1 VDRVAGASEISVQ
14 AHDVRKQGYMG
25 VGQGG
30 RSSGGG
36 GVMQQRSTA
45 AGGRL
50 GAAGGELWG
59 SSGGGRLKIFSCR
72 HGGERLSAH
81 DRIPPNLR
89 RYVI

>member
-1 VDRVAGASEISVQ
+1 VQPPEASADVDRVAGASEISVQ

-36 GVMQQRSTA
+36 GGVMRQSSMA

-50 GAAGGELWG
+50 GAAGV
-59 SSGGGRLKIFSCR
+59 
-72 HGGERLSAH
+72 
-81 DRIPPNLR
+81 NLGAA
-89 RYVI
+89 VVEVD